1 MCFCIFGTR
10 KPHYDESFGLHSER
24 MPLFFY
30 NEGVIEL
37 FGSFVVVNLDEDT
50 FLLDDLEYGILREE
64 GCFNFVSKLF
74 DSEEL
79 I

>member
-1 MCFCIFGTR
+1 
-10 KPHYDESFGLHSER
+10 

-64 GCFNFVSKLF
+64 GYFNFVSKLF
-74 DSEEL
+74 DSEEF